1 MKEPKLLIYS
11 PTEEHIGC
19 LQVLV
24 ITNKATMNTQAH
36 FIV

>member
-11 PTEEHIGC
+11 PIEEHIGC
-19 LQVLV
+19 FQVLV
-24 ITNKATMNTQAH
+24 ITNKATMNTHAH